1 MICPV
6 LVLLIVVYGVG
17 FYLVRYILSQESPK

>member
-6 LVLLIVVYGVG
+6 LFLLIVVYGVG
-17 FYLVRYILSQESPK
+17 FYLTKHVMSQEPK